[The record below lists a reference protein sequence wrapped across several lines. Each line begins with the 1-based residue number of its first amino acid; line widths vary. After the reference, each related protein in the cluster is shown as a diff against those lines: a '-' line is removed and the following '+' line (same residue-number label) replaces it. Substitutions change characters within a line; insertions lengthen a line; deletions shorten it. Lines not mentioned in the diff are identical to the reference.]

1 MRRKDILF
9 RAGRRERFNRA
20 THSSSRGRFE
30 TRATPRGAT
39 SRGKKYRRSISH
51 GGMRAYGARGVARRD
66 DDGESREAS
75 VSEDETT
82 RGTGGWTPRA
92 REDFGTSGGAFPE
105 INVVQ
110 FVDAEDGAPVSCFGM
125 DYETLRRRAAEAA
138 FDETSTTPEYR
149 GFLNHARRC
158 VDGSGKIDWGS
169 VTRVGGLAGSREVR
183 RARGVDPRDVEAA
196 CLRGEGEPLIVEDG
210 GKDWAKW
217 DFETLQNEIGDFE
230 VLCNDRAPAR
240 RREIDGSKQRSH
252 LIPFRAYADY
262 VRKRDGVA
270 GTVFDDRRTPFYANG
285 MRVFS
290 ECKRAD
296 ALSRAF
302 PRPYFTHECD
312 NTETLLMATTNE
324 LGSILKFDSE
334 IALRMRDSVSKS
346 LDKMFVGPRG
356 ALTRLHYDAGD
367 AHGWLGQV
375 EGRKLFVF
383 YPPSASPML
392 YPIEDSHASVDP
404 LEPDYDRFPLFRE
417 AQSRARVCVLNPG
430 EVVLCPRRWW
440 HYAVALDTSVT
451 VMRNWYNVNTNAQ
464 ALVEQI
470 CSTIK
475 QTVDNR
481 AKGSVPRNEAS
492 R

>member
-1 MRRKDILF
+1 M
-9 RAGRRERFNRA
+9 
-20 THSSSRGRFE
+20 
-30 TRATPRGAT
+30 
-39 SRGKKYRRSISH
+39 
-51 GGMRAYGARGVARRD
+51 
-66 DDGESREAS
+66 
-75 VSEDETT
+75 
-82 RGTGGWTPRA
+82 
-92 REDFGTSGGAFPE
+92 
-105 INVVQ
+105 
-110 FVDAEDGAPVSCFGM
+110 
-125 DYETLRRRAAEAA
+125 
-138 FDETSTTPEYR
+138 
-149 GFLNHARRC
+149 
-158 VDGSGKIDWGS
+158 
-169 VTRVGGLAGSREVR
+169 R

>member
-1 MRRKDILF
+1 
-9 RAGRRERFNRA
+9 
-20 THSSSRGRFE
+20 
-30 TRATPRGAT
+30 
-39 SRGKKYRRSISH
+39 
-51 GGMRAYGARGVARRD
+51 
-66 DDGESREAS
+66 
-75 VSEDETT
+75 
-82 RGTGGWTPRA
+82 
-92 REDFGTSGGAFPE
+92 
-105 INVVQ
+105 
-110 FVDAEDGAPVSCFGM
+110 
-125 DYETLRRRAAEAA
+125 
-138 FDETSTTPEYR
+138 
-149 GFLNHARRC
+149 
-158 VDGSGKIDWGS
+158 
-169 VTRVGGLAGSREVR
+169 
-183 RARGVDPRDVEAA
+183 
-196 CLRGEGEPLIVEDG
+196 
-210 GKDWAKW
+210 
-217 DFETLQNEIGDFE
+217 

-417 AQSRARVCVLNPG
+417 ARSRARVCVLNPG

>member
-1 MRRKDILF
+1 
-9 RAGRRERFNRA
+9 
-20 THSSSRGRFE
+20 
-30 TRATPRGAT
+30 
-39 SRGKKYRRSISH
+39 
-51 GGMRAYGARGVARRD
+51 
-66 DDGESREAS
+66 
-75 VSEDETT
+75 
-82 RGTGGWTPRA
+82 
-92 REDFGTSGGAFPE
+92 
-105 INVVQ
+105 
-110 FVDAEDGAPVSCFGM
+110 
-125 DYETLRRRAAEAA
+125 
-138 FDETSTTPEYR
+138 
-149 GFLNHARRC
+149 
-158 VDGSGKIDWGS
+158 
-169 VTRVGGLAGSREVR
+169 
-183 RARGVDPRDVEAA
+183 
-196 CLRGEGEPLIVEDG
+196 
-210 GKDWAKW
+210 
-217 DFETLQNEIGDFE
+217 
-230 VLCNDRAPAR
+230 
-240 RREIDGSKQRSH
+240 
-252 LIPFRAYADY
+252 
-262 VRKRDGVA
+262 
-270 GTVFDDRRTPFYANG
+270 
-285 MRVFS
+285 
-290 ECKRAD
+290 
-296 ALSRAF
+296 
-302 PRPYFTHECD
+302 
-312 NTETLLMATTNE
+312 MATTNE